1 MIRRNA
7 PMIAFLFVFIAMLY
21 FIYSVPRYEPIVE
34 PEEKVEEEKVEDSSF
49 RWRVDMPSIDEIY
62 VLENTAGRDL
72 NKLALFLEGRAAGLH
87 YLSSEY
93 FKKFK
98 SSRKEHSFSKLD
110 DGVFLGLRLT
120 LDSLGRFMN
129 PQILFSDTD
138 DDVFKVKLIK
148 HVEYY
153 WRLPPSR
160 QGKLEMWIP
169 IRFHASAGQRQ
180 IAGEK
185 KVSAKN

>member
-34 PEEKVEEEKVEDSSF
+34 AEENEKEEPVNDTF
-49 RWRVDMPSIDEIY
+49 RGRVDMPSIDEIY

-72 NKLALFLEGRAAGLH
+72 NKLALFFKGRAAGLH

-93 FKKFK
+93 FKKFN
-98 SSRKEHSFSKLD
+98 SNRKGHSFSKSD

-138 DDVFKVKLIK
+138 DDVFKVKLLK
-148 HVEYY
+148 HVEYF

-169 IRFHASAGQRQ
+169 IRFHASASQRQ
-180 IAGEK
+180 TAGEK
-185 KVSAKN
+185 KIGAKK

>member
-34 PEEKVEEEKVEDSSF
+34 TVEEVKEEPVKDTF
-49 RWRVDMPSIDEIY
+49 KGRVDMPSIDEIY

-87 YLSSEY
+87 FLSSEY
-93 FKKFK
+93 FKKLK
-98 SSRKEHSFSKLD
+98 SSRKGRLPFKSD
-110 DGVFLGLRLT
+110 DDVFLGLRLT

-138 DDVFKVKLIK
+138 DDIFKVKLLK

-153 WRLPPSR
+153 WRLPLSK

-169 IRFHASAGQRQ
+169 IRFHAL
-180 IAGEK
+180 
-185 KVSAKN
+185 

>member
-1 MIRRNA
+1 
-7 PMIAFLFVFIAMLY
+7 MIAFLFVFIAMLY

-34 PEEKVEEEKVEDSSF
+34 TVEEVKEDPVKDTF
-49 RWRVDMPSIDEIY
+49 KGRVDMPSIDEIY

-87 YLSSEY
+87 FLSSEY
-93 FKKFK
+93 FKKLK
-98 SSRKEHSFSKLD
+98 SSRKGRLPFKSD
-110 DGVFLGLRLT
+110 DDVFLGLRLT

-138 DDVFKVKLIK
+138 DDIFKVKLLK

-153 WRLPPSR
+153 WRLPPSK

-169 IRFHASAGQRQ
+169 IRFHAL
-180 IAGEK
+180 
-185 KVSAKN
+185 

>member
-1 MIRRNA
+1 
-7 PMIAFLFVFIAMLY
+7 MIAFLFVFIAMLY

-34 PEEKVEEEKVEDSSF
+34 TVEEVKEEPVKDTF
-49 RWRVDMPSIDEIY
+49 KGRVDMPSIDEIY

-87 YLSSEY
+87 FLSSEY
-93 FKKFK
+93 FKKLK
-98 SSRKEHSFSKLD
+98 SSRKGRLPFKSD
-110 DGVFLGLRLT
+110 DDVFLGLRLT

-138 DDVFKVKLIK
+138 DDIFKVKLLK

-153 WRLPPSR
+153 WRLPPSK

-169 IRFHASAGQRQ
+169 IRFHAL
-180 IAGEK
+180 
-185 KVSAKN
+185 